1 MKISGKSDLIL
12 SLELASSTI
21 GLQTD
26 KSYFGYFQNL
36 NANQPFDIQ
45 EMYEMWLVA
54 IATEVFFSSFF
65 LSVPLCTSR
74 IFKMLFLKMTYFK
87 TLEKIPRK
95 GLELCT

>member
-1 MKISGKSDLIL
+1 MKISVKSDLIL

-54 IATEVFFSSFF
+54 IATEVFFFFIFSFVCA
-65 LSVPLCTSR
+65 LVYLQES
-74 IFKMLFLKMTYFK
+74 LKCYFSK
-87 TLEKIPRK
+87 
-95 GLELCT
+95 